1 VNGRRLTVR
10 TPEGIVFSWPLAG
23 PVSRMLALLIDFAC
37 IAAGFAILQQV
48 IRLFQVVS
56 ADWAAGIAII
66 LYFVLQIGYGIALEW
81 LWRGQTI
88 GKRVL
93 RIRVIDGEG
102 LRLTPGQVILR
113 NLLRPV
119 DILPIFYAVG
129 GFACAFTKH
138 GQRLGDLAANT
149 VVIRHQ
155 QATTPELSEVLRLRY
170 NSLRQW
176 PHLCARLRQRSTPE
190 EAGTALEAILRREEI
205 EPAPRVE
212 LFDTLARHF
221 QGKVEF
227 PYEAVDGLSSEQYV
241 RDVVQVLF
249 ETTPSRARSNG

>member
-1 VNGRRLTVR
+1 
-10 TPEGIVFSWPLAG
+10 
-23 PVSRMLALLIDFAC
+23 MLALLIDFVC
-37 IAAGFAILQQV
+37 IAAAFALLQQG
-48 IRLFQVVS
+48 IRVFQIVS
-56 ADWAAGIAII
+56 SDWAAGIAVI
-66 LYFVLQIGYGIALEW
+66 LYFALQIGYGIAFEW

-113 NLLRPV
+113 NLLRAVDSLPV
-119 DILPIFYAVG
+119 FYAVG
-129 GFACAFTKH
+129 GVACAVTRH
-138 GQRLGDLAANT
+138 TQRLGDLAANT

-155 QATTPELSEVLRLRY
+155 QAATPELSEVLRLRY

-190 EAGTALEAILRREEI
+190 EAGAALEAIMRREEI
-205 EPAPRVE
+205 EPGPRLE
-212 LFDTLARHF
+212 LFDDLARHF
-221 QGKVEF
+221 QAKVEF
-227 PYEAVDGLSSEQYV
+227 PAEGLDGLSSEQYI

-249 ETTPSRARSNG
+249 ETTPGRPRA